1 MHTYNNRN
9 TFRISIH
16 HGNISLDYNGTR
28 YRRNIFVF
36 AVRSF
41 GFRSR
46 LPSILTVCL
55 SLLIFSGR
63 ARLHGKSLRRLAP
76 SFPPGK
82 GILDPYLF
90 LGLHVAINGFILS
103 LASRDIKISFP
114 PSRMKRS
121 TDREKEREERAK
133 RNWSNGV
140 RR

>member
-1 MHTYNNRN
+1 MQCIHTIIETPFEFPFIME
-9 TFRISIH
+9 TFLSIIMARAIGGIFRVRGSFVRFSFSFTFDSH
-16 HGNISLDYNGTR
+16 CLPFPLD
-28 YRRNIFVF
+28 F
-36 AVRSF
+36 
-41 GFRSR
+41 FRTS
-46 LPSILTVCL
+46 
-55 SLLIFSGR
+55 
-63 ARLHGKSLRRLAP
+63 HGKSLRRLAP